1 MSAVEE
7 DRSLVRDSWDI
18 GLSNGRL
25 VDLCNLRDDEID
37 IEVIAHSLS
46 LQCRYM
52 GHVKHHY
59 SVAQHCIYVCDCII
73 KENRVDCREAL
84 AGLLHDASEAYLHD
98 LVRAIKVGLLDEGSQ
113 WNKLEAKIQKQIFLK
128 YGLHNHQQY
137 HKQIKKWDNRVLRSE
152 IDELIPQACPE
163 FRQMI
168 ADIEPAGVVI
178 EKLAPWQVEPMFLE
192 RFHRLCKLS

>member
-1 MSAVEE
+1 MVEIDE
-7 DRSLVRDSWDI
+7 SLVRSSWDI

-25 VDLCNLRDDEID
+25 VNLCDLQDDEID
-37 IEVIAHSLS
+37 IEVIAQSLS

-59 SVAQHCIYVCDCII
+59 SVAQHCIYVCDCIL
-73 KENRVDCREAL
+73 KENKVDCREAL

-98 LVRAIKVGLLDEGSQ
+98 LVRAIKVGLRSEHSR
-113 WNKLEAKIQKQIFLK
+113 WIELEDSIQRQIFLK
-128 YGLHNHQQY
+128 YGLFNHKQY

-152 IDELIPQACPE
+152 IDALIPDACPE
-163 FRQMI
+163 FRALI
-168 ADIEPAGVVI
+168 ADIEPSGVTI
-178 EKLAPWQVEPMFLE
+178 EKLAPWQVKPMFLE

>member
-1 MSAVEE
+1 MSSVAIDE
-7 DRSLVRDSWDI
+7 SLVRGSWDI

-25 VDLCNLRDDEID
+25 VDLCNLRADDID

-52 GHVKHHY
+52 GHVKYHY

-98 LVRAIKVGLLDEGSQ
+98 IVRAIKVALREEGSHWIQ
-113 WNKLEAKIQKQIFLK
+113 LEHDIQNQIFLK
-128 YGLHNHQQY
+128 YGLHNHHQY

-152 IDELIPQACPE
+152 IDALIPAACPE
-163 FRQMI
+163 FKALI
-168 ADIEPAGVVI
+168 ADIEPAGIEI